1 MCLRGYLRKMKFRVI
16 GWNSKHL
23 RHCNAS
29 CEFNAGNKVDF
40 VQMNNGVGKTTTLLL
55 LRIAL
60 TGEKD
65 LTLID
70 EKSKEEVEK
79 GNKTKLELLHDLI
92 EKDSDKGQFVVKTLI
107 NNESYVFEV
116 NISRN
121 NDIDNS
127 VSFRTESN
135 ELKGVRDGWHP
146 PFQAYQFLNKDFVQF
161 IFFDGERQ
169 KSIFNKGQAYARQ
182 TIYTLCQFNILEEA
196 IIHAKN
202 YVEQESESTG
212 KGDKAQLKSFITQK
226 NNAVKALDKII
237 EARDKLE
244 SKIADNQ
251 KKFDELDNAVKDVL
265 FENEQNKE
273 KYKEFQNKLT
283 DSKTNIKNKLQSIF
297 RGTIINPNKTSVF
310 TNNKLN
316 NFKER
321 LDKYGL
327 PGRASRE
334 FFVEISKRDKCI
346 CDREI
351 GPVEK
356 ETIIGNMDEFLR
368 EDETAILNAMKTQIS
383 SYPKGAQEN
392 ISSEINSLGALDREH
407 TILKRQFAKFE
418 ADNTKD
424 ESHASNIEERAKLK
438 VNIENDKNLLNEYDA
453 PLNGNEVE
461 SNNTKDLKNI
471 KSLKAIVD
479 KREKRIYEYSQVVDL
494 KERSD
499 FFKKIILESITEASK
514 NIFAGMTVKI
524 QEKLDDIMPNSS
536 IVIEEIGDYVKLN
549 RTGLSSGQ
557 ALTTSYT
564 FIAAALE
571 FSNLSLP
578 FIADTPT
585 GTLDAFNRS
594 GVGKLIPKVA
604 PQFIPFLQPTEN
616 SAFVSHCK
624 KSAKN
629 KCSYTTIM
637 ELDSKHK
644 EYLASIEISNRSDDL
659 RYFDNDRFA
668 VLYGEKYWEHYTNWQ
683 VSSAE
688 ATSE

>member
-1 MCLRGYLRKMKFRVI
+1 MHLRGYLRKMKFRVI
-16 GWNSKHL
+16 GWNSKNL

-29 CEFNAGNKVDF
+29 CEFNAGNRVDF

-92 EKDSDKGQFVVKTLI
+92 EKGREQGQFVVKTLI
-107 NNESYVFEV
+107 NDMSYVFEV

-121 NDIDNS
+121 NDMHNS
-127 VSFRTESN
+127 ISFRTESN
-135 ELKGVRDGWHP
+135 ELKGVRDGWKP
-146 PFQAYQFLNKDFVQF
+146 PFEAYQFLNKNFVQF

-196 IIHAKN
+196 ISHAKN
-202 YVEQESESTG
+202 YVDQESENTG

-226 NNAVKALDKII
+226 DNAVKDLKKII
-237 EARDKLE
+237 EARDKL
-244 SKIADNQ
+244 KNTIDDNQ
-251 KKFDELDNAVKDVL
+251 KAFNELDNEVKDVL
-265 FENEQNKE
+265 FQNEDNKRQ
-273 KYKEFQNKLT
+273 YTEFQNKLT
-283 DSKTNIKNKLQSIF
+283 ESKTNIKNRLQSIF
-297 RGTIINPNKTSVF
+297 RDAIINPNKTSIF

-316 NFKER
+316 IFKER

-327 PGRASRE
+327 PGKASRE

-351 GPVEK
+351 GPNEK
-356 ETIIGNMDEFLR
+356 ETIISNMDEFLR

-383 SYPKGAQEN
+383 SYPKGKQDT
-392 ISSEINSLGALDREH
+392 ISTEIKTLGDLDREH

-418 ADNTKD
+418 ADTTKD
-424 ESHASNIEERAKLK
+424 ESHANKIDERAKLQAT
-438 VNIENDKNLLNEYDA
+438 IEIDKNLLDEYDA
-453 PLNGNEVE
+453 PLNGDQV
-461 SNNTKDLKNI
+461 SRNNTNNLKNI
-471 KSLKAIVD
+471 KSLKAIVEN
-479 KREKRIYEYSQVVDL
+479 REQRIYEYSKVVDL

-499 FFKKIILESITEASK
+499 FFKKIIHETITEASR
-514 NIFAGMTVKI
+514 NIFTGMTVKI
-524 QEKLDDIMPNSS
+524 QEKLDDIMPDSS
-536 IVIEEIGDYVKLN
+536 IAIEEIGDFVKLN
-549 RTGLSSGQ
+549 KTGLSSGQ

-571 FSNLSLP
+571 YSNLSLP

-616 SAFVSHCK
+616 SAFVSHLK

-637 ELDSKHK
+637 ELDSKHR

-659 RYFDNDRFA
+659 KYFDNDRFA

-688 ATSE
+688 ATLE